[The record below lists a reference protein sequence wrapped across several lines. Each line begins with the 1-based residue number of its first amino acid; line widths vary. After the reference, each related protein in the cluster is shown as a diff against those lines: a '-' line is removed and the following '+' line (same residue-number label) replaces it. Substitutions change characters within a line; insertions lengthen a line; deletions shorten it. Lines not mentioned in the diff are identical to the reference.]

1 MSNQD
6 IEYLKKHYESFPYP
20 IPIDDLEKELENGFY
35 FSDPSK
41 FWHKI
46 WPEKK
51 FSDKKLNIFVAG
63 CGTKQAAIIAKCN
76 PEHYVIGADIS
87 KKSIDSSEHLK
98 KKYSLHNLE
107 LLHDDFRNITFTK
120 KFDLIICSGVIHHL
134 EDPNSGLNY
143 LSNILES
150 DGVIDLMV
158 YGDKSNS
165 CLNFFK
171 QFFKKINLKQ
181 DERSIAFL
189 KNFINTL
196 NPGHPLK
203 NLVGNSTDMKNDS
216 GIVDLLL
223 HQSEKFFSIKEI
235 ISLLEK
241 NNLVIKSF
249 IHNNFTS
256 LSRFFFH
263 SPEILQ
269 TINNIKVED
278 KWEIAQILNWDDR
291 KINFFCTNS
300 KNIKYS
306 FAYNTPNFTEMFIH
320 CRARCLFEN
329 ANNRLIFISEKGE
342 QLFFNNINLTN
353 NFQNFFSGKKKI
365 EELTKNLKD
374 DEKKNLLTI
383 ISLLFE
389 NHFIDISFYP
399 IQKKEFFI
407 SLK

>member
-1 MSNQD
+1 MSNQN
-6 IEYLKKHYESFPYP
+6 IEYLKKHYENFPYP
-20 IPIDDLEKELENGFY
+20 IPINDLEKELENGFY

-51 FSDKKLNIFVAG
+51 FSEKKLNIFIAG

-76 PEHYVIGADIS
+76 PEHSVIGADIS
-87 KKSIDSSEHLK
+87 KKSIDSSEFLK
-98 KKYSLHNLE
+98 KKYSLNNLE

-143 LSNILES
+143 LRGILEPE
-150 DGVIDLMV
+150 GVIDLMV

-181 DERSIAFL
+181 DETSIIFL
-189 KNFINTL
+189 KNFINSL

-203 NLVGNSTDMKNDS
+203 NLAGNSIDMSNNS

-235 ISLLEK
+235 LSLLKK
-241 NNLVIKSF
+241 NDLVIKSF
-249 IHNNFTS
+249 IHSNFTS

-269 TINNIKVED
+269 NINNLKVED
-278 KWEIAQILNWDDR
+278 KWDIAQILNWDDR

-300 KNIKYS
+300 KNIKHS
-306 FAYNTPNFTEMFIH
+306 FAYNVPDFREMFIH
-320 CRARCLFEN
+320 CRAKCFFEN
-329 ANNRLIFISEKGE
+329 TNNKLIFVSEKGE
-342 QLFFNNINLTN
+342 QLFFNNINLIN
-353 NFQNFFSGKKKI
+353 NFQNLFTGKKKI
-365 EELTKNLKD
+365 KELTKDLKD
-374 DEKKNLLTI
+374 NEKKNLLSI
-383 ISLLFE
+383 ISLLYE
-389 NHFIDISFYP
+389 NHFIDISFHP
-399 IQKKEFFI
+399 IQKKEFFF

>member
-1 MSNQD
+1 MSNQN
-6 IEYLKKHYESFPYP
+6 IEYLKNHYENFPYP
-20 IPIDDLEKELENGFY
+20 IPIDDLDKELENGFY

-46 WPEKK
+46 WPEKNFQK
-51 FSDKKLNIFVAG
+51 KKLNIFIAG

-76 PEHYVIGADIS
+76 PEHSVIGADIS
-87 KKSIDSSEHLK
+87 KKSIDSSEFLK
-98 KKYSLHNLE
+98 KKYSLNNLE
-107 LLHDDFRNITFTK
+107 LLYDDFRNITFTK

-143 LSNILES
+143 LSSILEP
-150 DGVIDLMV
+150 DGVIDLMI

-171 QFFKKINLKQ
+171 EFFKKINLKQ
-181 DERSIAFL
+181 DETSIIFL
-189 KNFINTL
+189 KNFIDSL

-203 NLVGNSTDMKNDS
+203 NLVANSTDMRNNS

-235 ISLLEK
+235 LSLLKK
-241 NNLVIKSF
+241 NDLVIKSF
-249 IHNNFTS
+249 IHSNFTS

-263 SPEILQ
+263 NPEILQ
-269 TINNIKVED
+269 KINNLKVED

-300 KNIKYS
+300 KNIKHS
-306 FAYNTPNFTEMFIH
+306 FAYNVPDFSEMFIH
-320 CRARCLFEN
+320 CRAKCFFEN
-329 ANNRLIFISEKGE
+329 ANNKLIFISEKGE
-342 QLFFNNINLTN
+342 QLFFNNINLIN
-353 NFQNFFSGKKKI
+353 NFQNLFTGKKKI
-365 EELTKNLKD
+365 KELAKDLKEN
-374 DEKKNLLTI
+374 EKKNLLSI
-383 ISLLFE
+383 ISLLYE
-389 NHFIDISFYP
+389 NHFIDISLHP
-399 IQKKEFFI
+399 IQKKEFFF